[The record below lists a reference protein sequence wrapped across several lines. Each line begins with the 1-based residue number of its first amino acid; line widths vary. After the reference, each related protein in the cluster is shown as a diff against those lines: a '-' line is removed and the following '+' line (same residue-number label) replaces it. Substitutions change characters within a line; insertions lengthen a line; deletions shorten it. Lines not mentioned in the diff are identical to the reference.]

1 MTRQVITADGIRLAV
16 REFGAT
22 DDPAVP
28 TVVCV
33 HGYPDNQTVWDG
45 VATRLAERFHV
56 VTYDVRGAG
65 DSDKPHAR
73 AAYRLDR
80 LEADLAAVLDAVSP
94 HSPVHLLGHDWG
106 SIQAWHAVTGDRL
119 HGRLASFT
127 SISGPCLDHAAHWFC
142 AVARTPTPGS
152 VAKGLRQLGMST
164 YIGLFQLPVLPELAW
179 RTGLLPRLI
188 ETINRFDPASTA
200 AKRRRP
206 RVEDGVYGL
215 ELYRANMLT
224 RLRKPRPRHA
234 RIPVQILAPTAD
246 PFVSPALQESA
257 QHWTPELWVRRVR
270 GGHWLPRS
278 APDAVARHTAELI
291 DRVSG
296 A

>member
-1 MTRQVITADGIRLAV
+1 MTRQVVAADGIRLAV
-16 REFGAT
+16 REFGAAG
-22 DDPAVP
+22 DPAVP

-45 VATRLAERFHV
+45 VAPRLAERCHV

-65 DSDKPHAR
+65 DSDKPSAR

-80 LEADLAAVLDAVSP
+80 LEADLAAVVDAVSP
-94 HSPVHLLGHDWG
+94 HSPIHLLGHDWG
-106 SIQAWHAVTGDRL
+106 SIQAWHAVTGERL
-119 HGRLASFT
+119 IGRLASFT
-127 SISGPCLDHAAHWFC
+127 SMSGPCLDHAAHWFRG
-142 AVARTPTPGS
+142 VARAPTPRAVGQ
-152 VAKGLRQLGMST
+152 VLRQTAMST

-179 RTGLLPRLI
+179 RAGLMPRVI
-188 ETINRFDPASTA
+188 EMINRFDPAISNA
-200 AKRRRP
+200 EPHRP
-206 RVEDGVYGL
+206 RVEDGVHGL

-234 RIPVQILAPTAD
+234 HIPVQILIPTGD

-257 QHWTPELWVRRVR
+257 RDWVPELWSRRVR

-278 APDAVARHTAELI
+278 APDLVARHAAELI
-291 DRVSG
+291 EHASG